1 MVDNLPTAA
10 YESAE
15 QAVDSADDPKSG
27 LVKMWLDAIEARTKV
42 EKDWRVEADDIVKIY
57 RSAEVSGDGLA
68 YAVVKQTAFNIL
80 YANTETLLPA
90 IYNSPPI
97 PDIRRR
103 YGDPGKEG
111 KAVAQILERALSYSL
126 DRYDFDS
133 EMKAILYDACLPGRG
148 VGRVRYVPRI
158 GSVAEGTG
166 AAGRTDATGT
176 GSGVSGEGEEGL
188 ETPAQESDEHADN
201 LKKPEKGER
210 IVSQD
215 VRLEYVHWKN
225 FRHGPGLVWSDVPW
239 IAFEHF
245 MSQDQIEDICEGVN
259 CEEIPL
265 NWDADGNK
273 RDVEAKQPEGDIFKR
288 ARVWEIWDKQSR
300 KVHWICA
307 DYPDC
312 PLASVDDPLQLE
324 EFFPVP
330 RPIMPVDAT
339 GEMTPVPLYKS
350 YRELAEELN
359 EVTDR
364 IRRLTR
370 MMKVKGWY
378 GTAAEDLLRLETADD
393 GELIGANSLDV
404 FAAAGGD
411 LNKVIGWWPIE
422 MIAKAVAE
430 LKDRR
435 AEILD
440 NIYQVS
446 GLADIMRGQS
456 QASETATA
464 QNIKTQW
471 GSLHIQ
477 RMQQDIARFIRD
489 VFRIKVELI
498 ANHFDFGFLLK
509 MTNVKCVPK
518 AELAM
523 VQQRLQMM
531 QQQAQMAAQQGAQV
545 QPPQIP
551 PEVQDMLDLPVAED
565 VQALLKDDLMRS
577 FKVDVETDSTIRA
590 DLTKNQQVMAEFVQ
604 GTAAYIQAAGPAV
617 QVGLLPPN
625 VAVDIF
631 TAFARNFK
639 LGKQVEDS
647 LDKLGEQAN
656 KAAQQPQPPKQ
667 DPEMEKAKAE
677 IQIEQQKMQM
687 EQQKAQQ
694 DAALQQQ
701 KIEADI
707 ALKRMEMEMKLQLQQ
722 EEHQMK
728 MQISQQQAQAEQ
740 AMMQERQQR
749 ELAMADE
756 KHSADLARADEQHA
770 IGLTQKDELHSNS
783 LKQANEQHQTKVQLE
798 REAGDIRTKEW
809 QAKQEKIKPTVRS
822 VKFKRGKD
830 GRIAEAE
837 LG

>member
-10 YESAE
+10 YESPKDAL
-15 QAVDSADDPKSG
+15 DSADDRDSG

-57 RSAEVSGDGLA
+57 RSQEVSGDGLA

-111 KAVAQILERALSYSL
+111 KAVAQILERALTYSL
-126 DRYDFDS
+126 DRYDFDA
-133 EMKAILYDACLPGRG
+133 EIKATLYDAVLPGRG
-148 VGRVRYVPRI
+148 VGRVRYIPVVGGADDG
-158 GSVAEGTG
+158 GSKD
-166 AAGRTDATGT
+166 DA
-176 GSGVSGEGEEGL
+176 GEGEGGL

-201 LKKPEKGER
+201 VRPPEKGER

-215 VRLEYVHWKN
+215 VRFEYVHYKN

-245 MSQDQIEDICEGVN
+245 MAKDQIEEIAEGVD
-259 CEEIPL
+259 CDLVPL

-273 RDVEAKQPEGDIFKR
+273 RDQEAKQPDGDIFKR

-307 DYPDC
+307 DYPDKA
-312 PLASVDDPLQLE
+312 LASVDDPLQLE
-324 EFFPVP
+324 DFFPVP

-378 GTAAEDLLRLETADD
+378 GTAAEDLMRLETADD
-393 GELIGANSLDV
+393 GELIGAQALDV

-471 GSLHIQ
+471 GSLRIQ
-477 RMQQDIARFIRD
+477 RLQQDIARYIRD
-489 VFRIKVELI
+489 VFRIKSELI

-509 MTNVKCVPK
+509 MTNVKVVPQ

-523 VQQRLQMM
+523 IQQRLQAM
-531 QQQAQMAAQQGAQV
+531 QQQAQMAAQQGMQV
-545 QPPQIP
+545 QPPQV
-551 PEVQDMLDLPVAED
+551 PEELQDMLDAPTVEAVEP
-565 VQALLKDDLMRS
+565 LLRDDLMRS

-604 GTAAYIQAAGPAV
+604 GTAAFIQAAGPAV
-617 QVGLLPPN
+617 QVGLLPAN
-625 VAVDIF
+625 VAVDIY

-647 LDKLGEQAN
+647 LDKLAENAN

-701 KIEADI
+701 KIQAEI
-707 ALKRMEMEMKLQLQQ
+707 ELKRMEMQMKLQLQQ

-728 MQISQQQAQAEQ
+728 MQITQQQAQTEQ

-756 KHSADLARADEQHA
+756 KHSSEMARADEQHA
-770 IGLTQKDELHSNS
+770 IGLTQKDEMHSTS
-783 LKQANEQHQTKVQLE
+783 MRQADEQHRTKVQME

-809 QAKQEKIKPTVRS
+809 QAKQEKVKPTTRS